1 MNTSMQGVS
10 DSVAGS
16 PIMGRKL
23 GESLF
28 EQYCSMGDY
37 QWRPSGF
44 D

>member
-1 MNTSMQGVS
+1 MPLVGLQDT
-10 DSVAGS
+10 

-23 GESLF
+23 AESLF